1 MELTETSYSID
12 ANTSNV
18 HYKVYAQSSGS
29 GSINATHN
37 KQFVLNGSTIIDWT
51 GNVNVR
57 SPNAYIGIAEGDMN
71 NIGHNSDGSMSIS
84 FYAQIAA
91 SSYGISAGLSGTFY
105 LTTIP
110 RASTVTCTSGN
121 IGESVTI
128 TVNKASS
135 NFTHTLTYSFGS
147 LSGTIATK
155 TANASVGFT
164 IPTTFY
170 AQIPNA
176 KSGVCTITCQTFNGN
191 TSMGSKTC
199 TFTATASEAACQPT
213 LSVSIADV
221 NSTTTALTGDSS
233 KLVMNLSTAR
243 VSITTTAKNSATI
256 ATKVVNDISVSGTS
270 VDIAN
275 VTASSF
281 TITVTDSRGYS
292 NSLTMTP
299 TVVNYIPLTINATV
313 ARNNPTDNKVNLTYT
328 GNYFNASFGT
338 TTNTLTLKWY
348 YREKGASS
356 WTTGGTLSP
365 TKSGNTYSN
374 GSTAT
379 SLGSVFNYQKQY
391 EIKLEAKDKATTLEP
406 IYQISQGL
414 PVFNWGADFFN
425 VNGNVTAT
433 GTMAATGNMS
443 TSGDLTYSGTL
454 YKGTENILQRHAI
467 TIGKTN
473 NQSVGT
479 SGFTTVQMN
488 SSWNVVG
495 SKLSFDSTNYSIKVG
510 AVGSGTHHLLVSG
523 LLWVSVAGGYKWGQI
538 IRKRTS
544 PSTTWV
550 VFSSVISPKSVY
562 ENWDNVPF
570 PAVIMDVQEGD
581 LIYAQIAVTGNTG
594 TVEAGTYGRQST
606 YLTAVLLD

>member
-29 GSINATHN
+29 GSINATHR
-37 KQFVLNGSTIIDWT
+37 KYFSINGSVIIDWT

-57 SPNAYIGIAEGDMN
+57 SPNAYIGIAEGDIN
-71 NIGHNSDGSMSIS
+71 NIAHNSDGTKSIS
-84 FYAQIAA
+84 FGALIQAT
-91 SSYGISAGLSGTFY
+91 SYGIYAEKWDSFT

-176 KSGVCTITCQTFNGN
+176 KSGVCTITCQTYNGN
-191 TSMGSKTC
+191 TLMGSKTC

-221 NSTTTALTGDSS
+221 NSATTALTGDSS

-275 VTASSF
+275 VTSSSF

-292 NSLTMTP
+292 NSLTMP
-299 TVVNYIPLTINATV
+299 VTVVNYVPLTINATL

-338 TTNTLTLKWY
+338 TTNTLTMKWY
-348 YREKGASS
+348 YREKGATS

-391 EIKLEAKDKATTLEP
+391 EIKLEIKDKATTLEP
-406 IYQISQGL
+406 VYQIAQGL

-425 VNGNVTAT
+425 VNGDITAT
-433 GTMAATGNMS
+433 GNIS

-454 YKGTENILQRHAI
+454 YKGTEDILQRHII
-467 TIGKTN
+467 TLGKTT
-473 NQSVGT
+473 NQSLSPNV
-479 SGFTTVQMN
+479 SPVSVQFT
-488 SSWNVVG
+488 G
-495 SKLSFDSTNYSIKVG
+495 LKYKIGDKLSFKDYGVQVG
-510 AVGSGTHHLLVSG
+510 AGAHYVLVSG
-523 LLWVSVAGGYKWGQI
+523 LAWVEANNGYKWLQLMLKRNNNYI
-538 IRKRTS
+538 TLSSAITPRSPYETWDSVALPTQLIR
-544 PSTTWV
+544 V
-550 VFSSVISPKSVY
+550 
-562 ENWDNVPF
+562 E
-570 PAVIMDVQEGD
+570 EGD
-581 LIYAQIAVTGNTG
+581 YIYMTVAITGSGNG
-594 TVEAGTYGRQST
+594 QVAAGTYGQQST
-606 YLTAVLLD
+606 YMTVEVVD

>member
-18 HYKVYAQSSGS
+18 HYKVYCQSSGS
-29 GSINATHN
+29 GSINATHAEY
-37 KQFVLNGSTIIDWT
+37 VSINGSEVRNWS
-51 GNVNVR
+51 GNVYAK
-57 SPNAYIGIAEGDMN
+57 SPNAYIGICEGDLTG
-71 NIGHNSDGSMSIS
+71 IGHNSDGTKSIP
-84 FYAQIAA
+84 FYAKIAA
-91 SSYGISAGLSGTFY
+91 SSYGVFAEMSGTFY

-128 TVNKASS
+128 TINKASS

-191 TSMGSKTC
+191 TSMGTKTC

-221 NSTTTALTGDSS
+221 NSATTALTGDSS

-256 ATKVVNDISVSGTS
+256 STKVVNGITVSGTS

-275 VTASSF
+275 VTSSSF

-292 NSLTMTP
+292 NTLTMTP
-299 TVVNYIPLTINATV
+299 TVVNYIPLTINAV
-313 ARNNPTDNKVNLTYT
+313 LSRNNPTDNKVNLSYT
-328 GNYFNASFGT
+328 GNYFNASFGSV
-338 TTNTLTLKWY
+338 TNTLTMKWY

-379 SLGSVFNYQKQY
+379 SLGSLFNYQKQY
-391 EIKLEAKDKATTLEP
+391 EIKLEIKDKATTLEP

-425 VNGNVTAT
+425 VNGT
-433 GTMAATGNMS
+433 
-443 TSGDLTYSGTL
+443 
-454 YKGTENILQRHAI
+454 
-467 TIGKTN
+467 
-473 NQSVGT
+473 
-479 SGFTTVQMN
+479 
-488 SSWNVVG
+488 
-495 SKLSFDSTNYSIKVG
+495 
-510 AVGSGTHHLLVSG
+510 
-523 LLWVSVAGGYKWGQI
+523 
-538 IRKRTS
+538 
-544 PSTTWV
+544 
-550 VFSSVISPKSVY
+550 
-562 ENWDNVPF
+562 
-570 PAVIMDVQEGD
+570 
-581 LIYAQIAVTGNTG
+581 
-594 TVEAGTYGRQST
+594 
-606 YLTAVLLD
+606 LTANNVFDIEVVDTWS

>member
-18 HYKVYAQSSGS
+18 YYKVYAQSSGS
-29 GSINATHN
+29 GSISATHREYFN
-37 KQFVLNGSTIIDWT
+37 INGTVVKDWT

-57 SPNAYIGIAEGDMN
+57 SPNAYIFITDGYLNDIP
-71 NIGHNSDGSMSIS
+71 HNSDGTKSIS
-84 FYAQIAA
+84 FGALIQA
-91 SSYGISAGLSGTFY
+91 SSYGIYAEKWGSFT

-221 NSTTTALTGDSS
+221 NSDTTALTGDSS

-243 VSITTTAKNSATI
+243 VSITTAAKNSATI
-256 ATKVVNDISVSGTS
+256 ATKVVNDITVSGAS

-275 VTASSF
+275 VTSSSF

-292 NSLTMTP
+292 NSLTMP
-299 TVVNYIPLTINATV
+299 ITVVNYIPLTINAV
-313 ARNNPTDNKVNLTYT
+313 LSRNNPTDNKVNLTYT
-328 GNYFNASFGT
+328 GNYFNASFGAT
-338 TTNTLTLKWY
+338 ANTLTLKWY

-374 GSTAT
+374 GSSAT

-391 EIKLEAKDKATTLEP
+391 EIKLEAKDRATTLEP

-425 VNGNVTAT
+425 VNGAVSS
-433 GTMAATGNMS
+433 TGNMS
-443 TSGDLTYSGTL
+443 
-454 YKGTENILQRHAI
+454 
-467 TIGKTN
+467 
-473 NQSVGT
+473 VG
-479 SGFTTVQMN
+479 
-488 SSWNVVG
+488 G
-495 SKLSFDSTNYSIKVG
+495 SAS
-510 AVGSGTHHLLVSG
+510 
-523 LLWVSVAGGYKWGQI
+523 
-538 IRKRTS
+538 
-544 PSTTWV
+544 
-550 VFSSVISPKSVY
+550 
-562 ENWDNVPF
+562 
-570 PAVIMDVQEGD
+570 
-581 LIYAQIAVTGNTG
+581 VTGNMQVTG
-594 TVEAGTYGRQST
+594 KVTASNIYPVGSIYMSVNSTNPSTLFGGTWEQIKGRFLLAAGTPSANSDNYFGNMSGQAWNAGAGSTGGQDFHTLTTSEMPAHGHTVGIAVSFAPNGGARYKFATSGATDADPRKLQLLVRQLGR
-606 YLTAVLLD
+606 

>member
-1 MELTETSYSID
+1 M
-12 ANTSNV
+12 
-18 HYKVYAQSSGS
+18 HYKVYCQSSGS
-29 GSINATHN
+29 GSFNATHR
-37 KQFVLNGSTIIDWT
+37 KYFSINGSVIIDWT
-51 GNVNVR
+51 GNISAH
-57 SPNAYIGIAEGDMN
+57 SPNAYIGIAEGDLN
-71 NIGHNSDGSMSIS
+71 NIPHNADGTKVIG
-84 FYAQIAA
+84 FGALIQGT
-91 SSYGISAGLSGTFY
+91 SYGIYAEKWENFT

-128 TVNKASS
+128 TINKASS

-155 TANASVGFT
+155 TANATYGFT

-176 KSGVCTITCQTFNGN
+176 KSGVCTITCQTYNGN

-221 NSTTTALTGDSS
+221 NSTTTALTGNSS

-243 VSITTTAKNSATI
+243 VSITTAAKNSATI
-256 ATKVVNDISVSGTS
+256 ASKVVNDISVSGTS

-275 VTASSF
+275 VTSSSF

-299 TVVNYIPLTINATV
+299 TVVNYIPLTINATLS
-313 ARNNPTDNKVNLTYT
+313 RNNPTDNKVNLTYT
-328 GNYFNASFGT
+328 GNYFNASFGSV
-338 TTNTLTLKWY
+338 TNTLTLKWY
-348 YREKGASS
+348 YREKGATS
-356 WTTGGTLSP
+356 WTTGGNLSP

-374 GSTAT
+374 GSSAT

-425 VNGNVTAT
+425 VNGNVSS
-433 GTMAATGNMS
+433 TGNMS
-443 TSGDLTYSGTL
+443 
-454 YKGTENILQRHAI
+454 
-467 TIGKTN
+467 
-473 NQSVGT
+473 VGGNA
-479 SGFTTVQMN
+479 S
-488 SSWNVVG
+488 
-495 SKLSFDSTNYSIKVG
+495 
-510 AVGSGTHHLLVSG
+510 
-523 LLWVSVAGGYKWGQI
+523 
-538 IRKRTS
+538 
-544 PSTTWV
+544 
-550 VFSSVISPKSVY
+550 
-562 ENWDNVPF
+562 
-570 PAVIMDVQEGD
+570 
-581 LIYAQIAVTGNTG
+581 VTGNMQVTG
-594 TVEAGTYGRQST
+594 NVTASNLTNTSYGQLDFSTGATNFTRSATTMGPLHNNGINFTLLRGNVVMVILTVGGVYNTNTGYTAFFDIQVDKST
-606 YLTAVLLD
+606 YSTSGEKSATPADWGSNWSQGSDARTRNTMIFFFTGLSVGQHNFRPTWRSGNSSVTATIGAYARISMQIVEL